1 MNFVRL
7 VSFVIVFLLIG
18 ASAAQTSHN
27 ITVTNVSFSPTPLTI
42 TTGDTVR
49 WIAVLGTHNVLADDG
64 SFTSGPPAPAPWEFT
79 HVFTTAGSNPYYCE
93 PHGGPGGT
101 GMSGV
106 IIVEDPVS
114 VPEKELFVNEFR
126 IEQNYPN
133 PFNPSTKISFNVPQ
147 ESFVKVKV
155 YDIIGNEITTL
166 VNEVKSAGYYEVEF
180 VAENLSSG
188 IYIYQLRANDFIQTK
203 KMILLR

>member
-18 ASAAQTSHN
+18 ASAAQTSHD
-27 ITVTNVSFSPTPLTI
+27 ITVTNFSFSPTPLTI

-64 SFTSGPPAPAPWEFT
+64 SFTSGPPALAPWEFT